1 MLITASTVVLA
12 HAAHEEAGG
21 PGSSPVFLLFLMVL
35 PVLLG
40 AALLLRGR
48 DPVTSAVC
56 LFSAGAGAI
65 HAVVTPEHLRE
76 DVRFGVFFLVVTVL
90 QLVWVLPV
98 LRRPSTRIL
107 VWGALGNLAV
117 LAIWA
122 ASRTTGLPIGPHP
135 WETEPVG
142 LLDLVCGAYEVAIV
156 AGCLWIRRT
165 AAVPA
170 TLRAATLSAS
180 RAVR

>member
-12 HAAHEEAGG
+12 HAAHGEAGG
-21 PGSSPVFLLFLMVL
+21 PGSSPVFLLFLMAL

-40 AALLLRGR
+40 SALLLRGR

-65 HAVVTPEHLRE
+65 HAIVTPEHLQE
-76 DVRFGVFFLVVTVL
+76 DLRFGVFFLVITVL
-90 QLVWVLPV
+90 QLVWVVPV
-98 LRRPSTRIL
+98 LRRPSTRAL
-107 VWGALGNLAV
+107 MLGAVGNLAV

-122 ASRTTGLPIGPHP
+122 ISRTTGLPIGPHP

-142 LLDLVCGAYEVAIV
+142 LLDLACGAYEVAIV
-156 AGCLWIRRT
+156 AGCLWLART
-165 AAVPA
+165 QLAPAAFA
-170 TLRAATLSAS
+170 
-180 RAVR
+180 